1 MALDIQQRKA
11 KHGDRRNDTDT
22 ETESSLDSTDTPLY
36 KWGITVDLRS
46 APVTAVETLLRFK
59 DEAGQICHFS
69 KIVPDP
75 TFLELSSEYSNLFHK
90 PQVHAALQLF
100 GLGYRYVSFN
110 ISTDHLLN
118 SQWVQRAS
126 EFCKFVRSQYPNHG
140 LVFEI
145 IETPASEDLNELV
158 LKAPIDSLR
167 LQGAYFAIDD
177 FGKRGASILRLC
189 QLQLEYL
196 KLDRSLVDTAISSV
210 FARDLICALVSE
222 CHRHNISVIAEG
234 VESQEL
240 SEAWRELNVTLQ
252 QGFLFDR
259 PKSIDRLLG

>member
-1 MALDIQQRKA
+1 
-11 KHGDRRNDTDT
+11 
-22 ETESSLDSTDTPLY
+22 
-36 KWGITVDLRS
+36 
-46 APVTAVETLLRFK
+46 
-59 DEAGQICHFS
+59 
-69 KIVPDP
+69 
-75 TFLELSSEYSNLFHK
+75 
-90 PQVHAALQLF
+90 
-100 GLGYRYVSFN
+100 
-110 ISTDHLLN
+110 
-118 SQWVQRAS
+118 
-126 EFCKFVRSQYPNHG
+126 
-140 LVFEI
+140 
-145 IETPASEDLNELV
+145 
-158 LKAPIDSLR
+158 
-167 LQGAYFAIDD
+167 
-177 FGKRGASILRLC
+177 LRLC